1 MAEAGV
7 ALVTHGAGGLTMPPI
22 EMLRAAG
29 VLVFAGNDDIR
40 DTWSPYGTG
49 DLLERAAIIGW
60 KGDFRRDG
68 QVEVA
73 FDLIS
78 AAGAQALGIGDYG
91 VTVGAAANLFTIA
104 ASCVAEAV
112 AAHPPRK
119 LVFFDGKVVAR
130 DGSFLPAPASIAS
143 EASDLKHAS
152 AGEVLAQGPAGIG
165 VGTGPRCNSG
175 TNRSTML

>member
-1 MAEAGV
+1 
-7 ALVTHGAGGLTMPPI
+7 
-22 EMLRAAG
+22 
-29 VLVFAGNDDIR
+29 
-40 DTWSPYGTG
+40 
-49 DLLERAAIIGW
+49 LERAAIIGW

-78 AAGAQALGIGDYG
+78 AAGARALGIGDYG

-104 ASCVAEAV
+104 ASCVPEAV

-130 DGSFLPAPASIAS
+130 DSSFLPAPISIAS
-143 EASDLKHAS
+143 EAS
-152 AGEVLAQGPAGIG
+152 
-165 VGTGPRCNSG
+165 T
-175 TNRSTML
+175 